1 LAYLLFYRPLGAWKQ
16 MIKEGGPI
24 EQWKTERGRREMEAA
39 AWRLQAI
46 GNRHTAEGQRADGIR
61 YTACGTDEELTAPV
75 AGDKWRVASAS
86 ERVIQNSETRVQ
98 TSDIRH
104 PTSDRPIEV
113 HVLTGNKFWYQTAFC
128 LWSLAKASGREVWPV
143 VHDDGSLRREQAVQL
158 QHIFPGTR
166 IEWIAEAE
174 AKLDRLLPESRYPSL
189 RRRRRELP
197 LIKKITD
204 VHLGAEGWTLFMD
217 ADLLFFRRPD
227 YLLNW
232 WDRPTQPLTS
242 VDAEYAY
249 GYSLEL
255 LEELAGAKV
264 RPLINTGLSG
274 HRSDAM
280 DWDKMEYWCR
290 TLIERAGTHYYQEQA
305 LIALHVAGQ
314 ECAVLPPEDYITLPV
329 SPEALDCKAVMHH
342 YVAGSKPWY
351 FRRNWRM
358 ILQERGQIL

>member
-1 LAYLLFYRPLGAWKQ
+1 MTPGRLAYLCFYRPLGAWKQ

-24 EQWKTERGRREMEAA
+24 EQWKTEKGRRAMEQAA
-39 AWRLQAI
+39 Y
-46 GNRHTAEGQRADGIR
+46 G
-61 YTACGTDEELTAPV
+61 LTAPV
-75 AGDKWRVASAS
+75 TSDKWRVTSAS
-86 ERVIQNSETRVQ
+86 DVRDQ

-128 LWSLAKASGREVWPV
+128 LWSLAKTSGREVRAV
-143 VHDDGSLRREQAVQL
+143 VHDDGSLRRDQAEQL

-174 AKLDRLLPESRYPSL
+174 EKLDRLLPESRYPTL

-197 LIKKITD
+197 LMKKILD
-204 VHLGAEGWTLFMD
+204 VHAGGTGWNLFMD

-227 YLLNW
+227 FLLDW
-232 WDRPTQPLTS
+232 WDNPSQPLTS

-249 GYSLEL
+249 GYPLEL

-274 HRSDAM
+274 HRSDAI

-305 LIALHVAGQ
+305 LISLHVAGQ
-314 ECAVLPPEDYITLPV
+314 ECAVLPPADYITLPV
-329 SPEALDCKAVMHH
+329 PPEALECKAVMHH

-351 FRRNWRM
+351 FRHNWR
-358 ILQERGQIL
+358 RHFSAA